1 MRTRAIHA
9 GDLVLV
15 NHLSRVFYAKVAG
28 SLQAGVLAIEP
39 LDRRVTYRSAKAREV
54 VDHWSHS
61 TVGHDERVP
70 VAQLRLEVA
79 G

>member
-1 MRTRAIHA
+1 MS
-9 GDLVLV
+9 V
-15 NHLSRVFYAKVAG
+15 
-28 SLQAGVLAIEP
+28 IEP
-39 LDRRVTYRSAKAREV
+39 LDRRVSYRSAKAREV
-54 VDHWSHS
+54 VDHWAHS